1 MANTCTLAVIDEVGN
16 RTDILPR
23 SENEIAETPQSR
35 SFNEIHARR
44 ITHLPLT
51 KSKSWSCTRAA
62 CGGIPLG
69 SLTAQAAA
77 KPFWGKEML
86 QERIQEIA
94 EYAALETSSLGS
106 SIEDNIS
113 TTELEDLEEGEQL
126 DGGATFNIPNN
137 ELELTS
143 SRSTPAVPGE
153 HYSPVALRSKSA
165 QSTRISDTQTSPSP
179 PLLHSHSQV
188 MSRAKSA
195 TSRLTSDMTNLSIE
209 GKKVQLSSR
218 NSTRDDGFHEH

>member
-16 RTDILPR
+16 RTDIVPR
-23 SENEIAETPQSR
+23 NEIEIAETPQSR
-35 SFNEIHARR
+35 SFNEFPARR
-44 ITHLPLT
+44 TTHLPLT

-62 CGGIPLG
+62 GGGIPLG

-113 TTELEDLEEGEQL
+113 TTELEDLEEGEPL
-126 DGGATFNIPNN
+126 DGGATFNIPND
-137 ELELTS
+137 EMELTS

-153 HYSPVALRSKSA
+153 HYSPVALRSRSA
-165 QSTRISDTQTSPSP
+165 QSTRVSDTQASPSP
-179 PLLHSHSQV
+179 PLLHHHSQV
-188 MSRAKSA
+188 SRAKSA
-195 TSRLTSDMTNLSIE
+195 TSRLTSDVKNLSIE

-218 NSTRDDGFHEH
+218 NSTRDDGFHEQ